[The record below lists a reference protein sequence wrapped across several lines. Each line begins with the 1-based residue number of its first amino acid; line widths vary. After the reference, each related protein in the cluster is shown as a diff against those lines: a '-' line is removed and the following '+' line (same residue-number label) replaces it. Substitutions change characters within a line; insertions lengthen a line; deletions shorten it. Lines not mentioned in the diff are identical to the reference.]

1 MHNVRKRTKFHTI
14 APGEGGRINA
24 SRRTVKFTAI
34 LLRSGSLRQRVRCLI
49 MTNSPHLSEPEWAS
63 LAEVGTG
70 FCHAPIPADHAR
82 RLLDLKLIYSLLGSY
97 RIMHS
102 GREMLR
108 GVH

>member
-1 MHNVRKRTKFHTI
+1 
-14 APGEGGRINA
+14 
-24 SRRTVKFTAI
+24 
-34 LLRSGSLRQRVRCLI
+34 

-70 FCHAPIPADHAR
+70 FCHAPIPLNHAQ

-97 RIMHS
+97 RIMRS
-102 GREMLR
+102 GRDMLR